1 MTLAQRGELVPV
13 RVSECRCEGAPH
25 PDGDV
30 VYLFPTLT
38 FDGGAAAT
46 AALREGVGTPDLDR
60 VLGRAYLEHQTAG
73 WNVIDDEGKAVP
85 LDRSV
90 LLSDWN
96 LGRPVAERADEMYSE
111 DLLRPLVA
119 SVSTSSAPGPTI
131 PQTSPRKPSTKARR
145 ER

>member
-1 MTLAQRGELVPV
+1 MRDCDCPDK
-13 RVSECRCEGAPH
+13 PH
-25 PDGDV
+25 PNGDE
-30 VYLFPTLT
+30 VYLYPNLT

-46 AALREGVGTPDLDR
+46 AALREGVGTSD
-60 VLGRAYLEHQTAG
+60 LGRALGHAYLQWQVAG
-73 WNVIDDEGKAVP
+73 WNLVDDEGKGVP
-85 LDRSV
+85 YDKAL

-131 PQTSPRKPSTKARR
+131 PQTSPRKPSTKVRR
-145 ER
+145 KR